1 MELMDT
7 ELLKTFLEVSRTRH
21 FGRAAENLFL
31 TQSAISARIRQLEES
46 LGVALFTRTRNDIQ
60 LTPAGVRM
68 SKYAESILSTW
79 NRARQDA
86 ALKAEDRESLAIGG
100 MFSLWD
106 IVLQDWLGR
115 VHIEHPE
122 LTLLAEAG
130 SQDVLVRK
138 LLDGAIDLAFMWEP
152 PQMTE
157 LELEEI
163 GQIRLVLVSTRAG
176 LSVEESLREGYIRV
190 DWGTSFAMAHGR
202 HFPDIQPPAMRVS
215 HGRMALAL
223 LLQGQGTTAYIAEPM
238 VQEYIARGELHR
250 VVGAPVLDR
259 AFHAVTPH
267 AIVQRRAKI
276 AELISLVREMTDRQ
290 TAVSRAR
297 G

>member
-68 SKYAESILSTW
+68 SRYAESILSTW

-163 GQIRLVLVSTRAG
+163 GQIRLVLVSTRAS

>member
-68 SKYAESILSTW
+68 SRYAESILSTW

-223 LLQGQGTTAYIAEPM
+223 LLQGQGATAYIAEPM

>member
-1 MELMDT
+1 MDT

-21 FGRAAENLFL
+21 FGRAAENLYL
-31 TQSAISARIRQLEES
+31 TQSAISSRIRQLEES

-68 SKYAESILSTW
+68 TKYAESILSTW

-115 VHIEHPE
+115 VHASHPA
-122 LTLLAEAG
+122 LALQAEAG

-138 LLDGAIDLAFMWEP
+138 LLDSAIDLAFMWEP
-152 PQMTE
+152 PQMAE

-163 GQIRLVLVSTRAG
+163 GQIRLVLVSTRADQ
-176 LSVEESLREGYIRV
+176 SVDQAMRGSYIKV
-190 DWGTSFAMAHGR
+190 DWGTSFSIAHAH
-202 HFPDIQPPAMRVS
+202 HFPDIPPPILRVS

-223 LLQGQGTTAYIAEPM
+223 LLQGEGSAAYIAEPM
-238 VQEYIARGELHR
+238 VQEHLVNGALYR
-250 VVGAPVLDR
+250 VVDAPALDR

-267 AIVQRRAKI
+267 AIVQRRAT
-276 AELISLVREMTDRQ
+276 ISEILDLLREMSRNQAT
-290 TAVSRAR
+290 TAERAA